1 MKRTESPSVDHATL
15 TAAPEPELYVSPY
28 LHRFPDRVES
38 PVTGAILSTGDP
50 LAAALR
56 SMRGGDGFHGHLGAA
71 DLERLVAGGFLVDDV
86 EDASRR
92 GRLLYAN
99 VETCSTCNHRC
110 AFCPVSIDPREKDVM
125 PQALFVRIVDEVLEM
140 ADPEMVFFLNN
151 YNEPTVDPL
160 FLERLEVLF
169 ARKVRVALLTNAS
182 RLTPGTTDAIRA
194 MGTLRYLGVNLPTL
208 DAPRYREMH
217 GTSDLPAVLRNVD
230 YVLDHP
236 VATENA
242 FVVLGYDDERHA
254 HDFEAITSA
263 YAAHP
268 WSVKKFRVQNRA
280 GLVSAPVTPVPKRRL
295 AGCDLVGSRPLQ
307 HLQVVASGKV
317 TFCCQ
322 DYYEHHVVAD
332 LKVQSVQEAMASP
345 GLAQLR
351 KWAYG
356 AEEAPAD
363 FICRGCEFALE
374 AEEGVGPSVSPA

>member
-1 MKRTESPSVDHATL
+1 MKKSDLLPVNPGAAAAT
-15 TAAPEPELYVSPY
+15 AELVVSPF
-28 LHRFPDRVES
+28 LHRFADRVES
-38 PVTGAILSTGDP
+38 PVTGAVLASGDP
-50 LAAALR
+50 LLAALG
-56 SMRGGDGFHGHLGAA
+56 SAPPGGGFHGHLAAA

-86 EDASRR
+86 DAASRR

-110 AFCPVSIDPREKDVM
+110 SFCPVSIAPREKDVM
-125 PQALFVRIVDEVLEM
+125 PQDLFVRIVDEVLET

-182 RLTPGTTDAIRA
+182 RLTPEKIDAIRA

-208 DAPRYREMH
+208 DAARYREMH
-217 GTSDLPAVLRNVD
+217 GTTDLPAVLRHVD
-230 YVLDHP
+230 YALAHP
-236 VATENA
+236 MAEENA

-254 HDFEAITSA
+254 NDIEEITKA
-263 YAAHP
+263 YAGQSWA
-268 WSVKKFRVQNRA
+268 VRKFRVQNRA
-280 GLVSAPVTPVPKRRL
+280 GLVDAPVTPAPKRRL

-317 TFCCQ
+317 TLCCQ

-332 LKVQSVQEAMASP
+332 LRTQSVREAMESP
-345 GLAQLR
+345 ELARLR

-374 AEEGVGPSVSPA
+374 RADDGGTPPAPAP